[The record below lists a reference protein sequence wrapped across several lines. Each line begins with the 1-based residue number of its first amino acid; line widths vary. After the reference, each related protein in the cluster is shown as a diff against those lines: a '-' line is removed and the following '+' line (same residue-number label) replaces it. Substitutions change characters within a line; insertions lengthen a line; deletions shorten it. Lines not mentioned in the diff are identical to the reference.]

1 MEVLKIAMAPLP
13 NIEPVTL
20 LVIVYAVALGRRGIF
35 PVFVYIFLEGLLFGF
50 GIWWVSYLYIWPLLF
65 FVSLWLANYKSPLL
79 WAMVAGLF
87 GLLFGAL
94 CSIPYLLAGG
104 IHAAIAYWVAGLYF
118 DLIHGGANFFIVLL
132 LFRPL
137 SAFCTALVQR
147 MKL

>member
-1 MEVLKIAMAPLP
+1 MEALKIAMAPLP

-20 LVIVYAVALGRRGIF
+20 LVIVYAVAFGRRGIF

-65 FVSLWLANYKSPLL
+65 VVSLRLANCKSPLL
-79 WAMVAGLF
+79 WALVAGLF

-94 CSIPYLLAGG
+94 CAIPYLLAGG

-118 DLIHGGANFFIVLL
+118 DLIHGGANFLIVLL

-137 SAFCTALVQR
+137 STFCIDLVKR
-147 MKL
+147 RKL